1 LFVAEDH
8 IDSVDDA
15 RGQIQ
20 AWESVIDLHCHVLP
34 GIDDGPET
42 VETALAMARAA
53 SADGVQTIVATPH
66 VNWVYRSDAATIA
79 DSVADLNRRLAR
91 QTCDVRSEGAGATQA
106 SATGGSIDPPLSIR
120 AGAEIAVTR
129 IADIEPS
136 ELARLGLGGSPWLL
150 VEPPMSS
157 TAKGMEVVVAELHR
171 RGHRVL
177 LAHPERCLGFHR
189 DRRLLE
195 SLLAEGALTS
205 LTARS
210 FTGRF
215 GETVRR
221 FAVAMLDAGMVHTV
235 ASDAHDLAG
244 RPPGLAAVLDQAGL
258 APLADWL
265 TRQVPNAILR
275 GADIPRQPH
284 IPFQAVA
291 VPGRWWRRARRVR
304 EAGSKRA

>member
-1 LFVAEDH
+1 M
-8 IDSVDDA
+8 
-15 RGQIQ
+15 
-20 AWESVIDLHCHVLP
+20 IDLHCHVLP
-34 GIDDGPET
+34 GIDDGPGTIE
-42 VETALAMARAA
+42 ASLAMVQAA

-66 VNWVYRSDAATIA
+66 VNWVYRSDADTIA
-79 DSVADLNRRLAR
+79 GLVQTLNSRLAHQAHNR
-91 QTCDVRSEGAGATQA
+91 PAAAGGRAHA
-106 SATGGSIDPPLSIR
+106 SAKDGGTGPLVSIR

-136 ELARLGLGGSPWLL
+136 ELAQLGLGGGPWLL

-157 TAKGMEVVVAELHR
+157 TAKGMEMVVAELHR

-177 LAHPERCLGFHR
+177 LAHPERCPAFHR

-195 SLLAEGALTS
+195 SLVAEGALTS

-215 GETVRR
+215 GQTVRR
-221 FAVAMLDAGMVHTV
+221 FAVAMLDARLVHTV

-244 RPPGLAAVLDQAGL
+244 RPPSLAAALDQAGL

-265 TRQVPNAILR
+265 TRQVPAAILD
-275 GADIPRQPH
+275 GAEIPRRPH
-284 IPFQAVA
+284 VHVPAVR
-291 VPGRWWRRARRVR
+291 VRDRWWRRHRRVSTPD
-304 EAGSKRA
+304 ANPAWLPQ